1 LNWKFSPRAG
11 NSRLETYTQNN
22 PIEYYWFFGL
32 LWIIVDYFVDNCG
45 FFIGL
50 LDYFGL
56 FWFILDYFGSLNYYF
71 GKYTQTRYKN

>member
-1 LNWKFSPRAG
+1 VWFKYSPKIPRAG

-22 PIEYYWFFGL
+22 PMEYHRIFGL
-32 LWIIVDYFVDNCG
+32 FWIFVDYFVDYRR

-56 FWFILDYFGSLNYYF
+56 FWIIEDSVDYYF
-71 GKYTQTRYKN
+71 EMYTQAR